1 MEKDE
6 EGTRALDLLNALKDL
21 PVSLKVLTETGCGK
35 IAMTMMMTIQMMMK
49 EKDGDDRRT

>member
-6 EGTRALDLLNALKDL
+6 EGARALDLLNAHKDL

-35 IAMTMMMTIQMMMK
+35 V
-49 EKDGDDRRT
+49 DNSDDDDSNDDEGEGW